1 VIAVSDHTGALHNG
15 AGLDIPSLLRHTAEH
30 GSIAGYSIFGD

>member
-15 AGLDIPSLLRHTAEH
+15 ADLDIPSLLRHTAEH